1 MFLERPRLGSQ
12 LTRYSRSASMLVFQK
27 KETTKLD
34 SIAAMLSDRINLE
47 PLNEESMNQ
56 AQRFIDET

>member
-12 LTRYSRSASMLVFQK
+12 LTRYSRSASMLVFNK

-34 SIAAMLSDRINLE
+34 SIAAMISDRIDLE
-47 PLNEESMNQ
+47 PLNEEAMSQ
-56 AQRFIDET
+56 A